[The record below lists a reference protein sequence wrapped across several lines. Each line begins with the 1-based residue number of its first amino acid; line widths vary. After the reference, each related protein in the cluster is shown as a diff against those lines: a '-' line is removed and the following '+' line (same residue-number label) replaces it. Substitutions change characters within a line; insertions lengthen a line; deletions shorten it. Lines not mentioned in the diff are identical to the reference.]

1 MTINVTGKIRKM
13 MGWCPMLSVKN
24 TVVDSG
30 IEYAYASGMKGGGM
44 LANKTTV
51 YEEKAPYSYTIKLV
65 MVSGLFS
72 LAILYSLAVF
82 GHYFGLQKAPEQAEF
97 VLLLA
102 VSITALVTWSFFSI
116 KFRIT
121 NVGVEAVMPPFK
133 YSIPFSEIKEIKT
146 IEDIPWYAG
155 WGLRMWGRRLAFIS
169 MRKSAVLIEK
179 KKGFFRKLILTTQ
192 NPPEFIKKLKGEMG

>member
-1 MTINVTGKIRKM
+1 MVSFEYVRKL
-13 MGWCPMLSVKN
+13 MGWCPLLSMKN

-30 IEYAYASGMKGGGM
+30 MEYVYASGTKRDGVF
-44 LANKTTV
+44 ANKTTV
-51 YEEKAPYSYTIKLV
+51 YEEKAPYSNMIKLV

-72 LAILYSLAVF
+72 LAFLYFISVF
-82 GHYFGLQKAPEQAEF
+82 SKPEQAEF

-102 VSITALVTWSFFSI
+102 VSVSALVTWSFFSI

-121 NVGVEAVMPPFK
+121 NTGVEAVMPPFK

-155 WGLRMWGRRLAFIS
+155 WGLRLWGRRLAFIS

-179 KKGFFRKLILTTQ
+179 EKGFFRKLILTTQ
-192 NPPEFIKKLKGEMG
+192 NPEEFIKKLKEELK